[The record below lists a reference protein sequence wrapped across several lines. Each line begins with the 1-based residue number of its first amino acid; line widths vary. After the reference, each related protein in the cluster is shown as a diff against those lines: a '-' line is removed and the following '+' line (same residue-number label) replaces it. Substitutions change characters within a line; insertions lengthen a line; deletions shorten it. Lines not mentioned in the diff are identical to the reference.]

1 MTEPQ
6 QSWSLGGGPGTMVYG
21 VYDRLR
27 HGVSRNLVT
36 FFQKSGIPVRRVL
49 EAGSGPG
56 YTTSLLASAP
66 GVKCAAAVDFDQ
78 ESLREGRKRDPNLK
92 AAAGNV
98 YALPFADGS
107 FDLVW
112 NSSTLEHLTNMDAG
126 LMEMVRVCAPGG
138 HVFVGVP
145 YRWGPLFFQPF
156 LKGTRAGEWLGPV
169 FTTHRLVSWFFAAGL
184 KPRSTHFYFCGFFVR
199 VLGKKPEN
207 SGCSGSSK
215 RNSAHHSKRKK

>member
-6 QSWSLGGGPGTMVYG
+6 QSWSLGGGPGTLVYG

-27 HGVSRNLVT
+27 HGVSRNLVNY
-36 FFQKSGIPVRRVL
+36 FLKSGISMRRVL

-56 YTTSLLASAP
+56 FTTSLLASTP
-66 GVKCAAAVDFDQ
+66 GVKCAVAVDFDE
-78 ESLREGRKRDPNLK
+78 ESLREGRRRDSSLK

-98 YALPFADGS
+98 YTLPFADGS

-112 NSSTLEHLTNMDAG
+112 NSSTLEHLSNMDTG
-126 LMEMVRVCAPGG
+126 LLEMVRVCAPGG

-169 FTTHRLVSWFFAAGL
+169 FTTHWLVSWFFAAGL
-184 KPRSTHFYFCGFFVR
+184 KPKSTHFYFWGFFVG
-199 VLGKKPEN
+199 VLGKKLEKA
-207 SGCSGSSK
+207 GRGTVSK
-215 RNSAHHSKRKK
+215 RGARHGLNRKK